1 MNGIRREA
9 GFSLLEMMVVVAI
22 MAILISL
29 AFSSY
34 RVFADRA
41 RANEAVNV
49 LAMIRIAQISYNCIN
64 DVYLTLPAH
73 PASIPS
79 DLEPWGDPGGNWD
92 ELGID
97 IVNRARYQYVGEVGN
112 TGSITTSF
120 KLTAKSDFDGDGA
133 PYDTWIL
140 ANNEP
145 ISHTNR
151 YE

>member
-34 RVFADRA
+34 RVFANKA

-49 LAMIRIAQISYNCIN
+49 LAMIRTAQISYNCIN

-73 PASIPS
+73 PASVPS
-79 DLEPWGDPGGNWD
+79 DYEPWGDPGGNWD
-92 ELGID
+92 KLGID
-97 IVNRARYQYVGEVGN
+97 IVNRARYQYVAEVGN

-120 KLTAKSDFDGDGA
+120 KLTAISDFDGNGA
-133 PYDTWIL
+133 PNDTWVL
-140 ANNEP
+140 ANDEP
-145 ISHTNR
+145 LSHTDR
-151 YE
+151 YK